1 MSKSKVNFPVIIILM
16 TVLLDSMGIGIMI
29 PVMPELFKSVLPN
42 STTADASV
50 WAGAL
55 ASIFALMQ
63 FLFGPLL
70 GTLSDRVGRKPVIL
84 ISLIVMVGYYL
95 IMAVA
100 QTVWLLLIGRI
111 VGGITAATHAT
122 ASAYVADISRSK
134 EKAARFGLVGAAFGI
149 GFVLGPVLGGLLGEF
164 GPRAPF
170 YAAAALAALNAL
182 SCAIWLRESVTD
194 DIRQSFDWRR
204 ANPFGAFQALAKLGG
219 LRDMFIV
226 FLLYSIGTAIYAAIW
241 PFFTEV
247 RFDWSPGMIGI
258 SLTIYGV
265 CFAVVQG
272 ALVKP
277 FIARFGERRTLI
289 YGLVIEVISLWLIS
303 IMTNGI
309 ILLMMI
315 PFAALGVIAQPPLQA
330 WMSRAAGDRNQG
342 ALQGVISSL
351 NALAMMIT
359 PITMTSIFYA
369 FSTDDSVFYFPG
381 MPFFISGI
389 LVLIALLVFFR
400 IPPQK

>member
-1 MSKSKVNFPVIIILM
+1 M
-16 TVLLDSMGIGIMI
+16 
-29 PVMPELFKSVLPN
+29 
-42 STTADASV
+42 
-50 WAGAL
+50 
-55 ASIFALMQ
+55 
-63 FLFGPLL
+63 
-70 GTLSDRVGRKPVIL
+70 IL

-95 IMAVA
+95 IMAMA
-100 QTVWLLLIGRI
+100 QSVWLLLIGRI

-122 ASAYVADISRSK
+122 ASAYIADISTSE
-134 EKAARFGLVGAAFGI
+134 EKAARFGLVGAAFGM

-182 SCAIWLRESVTD
+182 SCTIWLHESVTN

-265 CFAVVQG
+265 CFAIVQG

-277 FIARFGERRTLI
+277 FIARFGERSTLI
-289 YGLVIEVISLWLIS
+289 YGLVIEVVSLWLIS

-309 ILLMMI
+309 ILLIMI

-330 WMSRAAGDRNQG
+330 WMSRAAGDKNQG

-351 NALAMMIT
+351 NALAMMMT

-369 FSTDDSVFYFPG
+369 FSKNGSAFYFPG

-400 IPPQK
+400 IPSQK

>member
-1 MSKSKVNFPVIIILM
+1 
-16 TVLLDSMGIGIMI
+16 MI

-42 STTADASV
+42 STTADVSV

-100 QTVWLLLIGRI
+100 QSVWLLLIGRI

-122 ASAYVADISRSK
+122 ASAYIADISTSD
-134 EKAARFGLVGAAFGI
+134 EKAARFGLVGAAFGM

-182 SCAIWLRESVTD
+182 SCTIWLHESVTN

-265 CFAVVQG
+265 CFAIVQG

-277 FIARFGERRTLI
+277 FIARFGERSTLI
-289 YGLVIEVISLWLIS
+289 YGLVIEVVSLWLIS

-309 ILLMMI
+309 ILLIMI

-330 WMSRAAGDRNQG
+330 WMSRAAGDKNQG

-351 NALAMMIT
+351 NALAMMMT

-369 FSTDDSVFYFPG
+369 FSKNGSAFYFPG

-400 IPPQK
+400 IPSQK

>member
-1 MSKSKVNFPVIIILM
+1 
-16 TVLLDSMGIGIMI
+16 MI

-42 STTADASV
+42 STTADVSV

-100 QTVWLLLIGRI
+100 QSVWLLLIGRI

-122 ASAYVADISRSK
+122 ASAYIADISTSD
-134 EKAARFGLVGAAFGI
+134 EKAARFGLVGAAFGM

-182 SCAIWLRESVTD
+182 SCTIWLHESVTN

-265 CFAVVQG
+265 CFAIVQG

-289 YGLVIEVISLWLIS
+289 YGLVIEVVSLWLIS

-309 ILLMMI
+309 ILLIMI

-330 WMSRAAGDRNQG
+330 WMSRAAGDKNQG

-351 NALAMMIT
+351 NALAMMMT

-369 FSTDDSVFYFPG
+369 FSKNGSAFYFPG

-400 IPPQK
+400 IPSQK